1 MEINQ
6 QQQHRLEINQQQQH
20 RLEINQQ
27 QQHRLE
33 INQQH
38 QQIMI
43 IAVHSDSVLRCAQTG
58 IRNERSVLGAIREL
72 KKRNT
77 DFRSFYSKPERRFF
91 QTLKDKFREKWRS
104 LFLFS

>member
-6 QQQHRLEINQQQQH
+6 QQQ
-20 RLEINQQ
+20 
-27 QQHRLE
+27 
-33 INQQH
+33 

-58 IRNERSVLGAIREL
+58 IRNERSVYGIKREE
-72 KKRNT
+72 KNET
-77 DFRSFYSKPERRFF
+77 PIHSFYSKPERRFF
-91 QTLKDKFREKWRS
+91 KTLKDKFKEKGRS